1 MTESQPT
8 PLVVTFTANPSIDR
22 TIALDAELRR
32 GEVQRAVSITEQA
45 AGKGINV
52 ARVVAASGY
61 QVSAVCAGLDEQ
73 YSMLAARSAEPLP
86 IQGIQLGAGQHVRG
100 NTTVTEPSGVT
111 TKLNGPGPVLSANQV
126 AEASLLLM
134 DAAEGASWV
143 ALSGSLPPGAP
154 VDWYARLVDGLHAT
168 GAKIAVDTSDASL
181 DAVLAALPV
190 GSFDLIKPNSDEL
203 AQLTG
208 GDAAAFER
216 AAKAGELDEIVDAAT
231 ALHARG
237 IANVLVTLGGSG
249 AVLVTAE
256 GARGRLVGR
265 RVHPRRCGGQVV
277 VRGLGQRGRVRLG
290 GSVPA
295 RHHAASSRRSAR
307 RSGGL
312 HPAAIALPTPAAGA
326 VVLAGSCSRHPHP
339 PAHKNARRK
348 SVRFRWNASELTYG
362 ERLLRTA
369 SVCYGRRASG

>member
-249 AVLVTAE
+249 AVLITPRAPGMRRRHGSPWPARWARATRRSPGSSSPMWRASRRPRPWPARSRTA
-256 GARGRLVGR
+256 R
-265 RVHPRRCGGQVV
+265 RQRPCPARRC
-277 VRGLGQRGRVRLG
+277 L
-290 GSVPA
+290 VPKICLRTRSSAPGCDSSANA
-295 RHHAASSRRSAR
+295 RTRPASS
-307 RSGGL
+307 
-312 HPAAIALPTPAAGA
+312 PTPAAA
-326 VVLAGSCSRHPHP
+326 ATRPQE
-339 PAHKNARRK
+339 RK
-348 SVRFRWNASELTYG
+348 
-362 ERLLRTA
+362 RLLP
-369 SVCYGRRASG
+369 SGRGQEERAV